1 MRRSPNVI
9 GCTGDVVLVRCY
21 DLIMEIRYIN
31 KQFLGPVM
39 LWIAALQQWPAE
51 FCSVTIYV
59 PAFICRIQDFSDG
72 ASPQLVISGHDWASN
87 VDPYGFIPNYS
98 VFKNIYSVVGW
109 FLPGPMQ
116 NSEEGVSEQAKTA
129 FFVLLLTVLV
139 FFLD

>member
-1 MRRSPNVI
+1 MMRRSPNVI

-51 FCSVTIYV
+51 FCSITIYV
-59 PAFICRIQDFSDG
+59 PAFICLIWDFSDG

-116 NSEEGVSEQAKTA
+116 NSEEGVSE
-129 FFVLLLTVLV
+129 
-139 FFLD
+139 